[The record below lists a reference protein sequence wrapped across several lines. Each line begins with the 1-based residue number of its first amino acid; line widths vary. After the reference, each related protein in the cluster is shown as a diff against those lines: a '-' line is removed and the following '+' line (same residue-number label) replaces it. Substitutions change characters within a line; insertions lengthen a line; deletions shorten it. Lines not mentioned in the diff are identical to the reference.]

1 LKPSQIPKNKIAFR
15 LSVYFGIALLTFSIV
30 IGGVFLFLFRCHTI
44 IVQRA
49 ELVNR
54 ADSIA
59 SKLGDYIERGSPLM
73 GMDGYGPYL
82 RSLRDVAGTDVWI
95 VDKELNVFTDSPGFG
110 LMSAADYSD
119 LPPGAD
125 RLIKEIFRNNVTFS
139 NDSSGFLTEFTLTV
153 GSPIFVRGDAIGVV
167 LLHGSIGGIETAV
180 RNGFL
185 VLIISIV
192 VALFVAFLL
201 SVSFSF
207 SFASPL
213 NKMKDTALLLA
224 EGNYKAKNG
233 IKQDDEIGQL
243 AATLDVLAERLESAS
258 RESAKVDEMRRSFV
272 ANVSHELRTPITVMR
287 GSLEALI
294 DGIVADP
301 QLAADYHRQ
310 MLNETLFLERLVRD
324 LLDLSRLQNMDF
336 AIEKQEVC
344 VDDIVEDVIKNASR
358 ISEKK
363 QITIIALGNG
373 ELRERIFADYGRI
386 RQMLMIV
393 LDNAIKFS
401 PKGASVEII
410 RTNRT
415 ISIRDHGVGI
425 VKDDIPHIFDRF
437 YKARNEQNKT
447 GSGLGL
453 AIARQIAERHNIYL
467 SVNSK
472 IGNGTTFTFQF

>member
-1 LKPSQIPKNKIAFR
+1 
-15 LSVYFGIALLTFSIV
+15 
-30 IGGVFLFLFRCHTI
+30 
-44 IVQRA
+44 
-49 ELVNR
+49 
-54 ADSIA
+54 
-59 SKLGDYIERGSPLM
+59 
-73 GMDGYGPYL
+73 
-82 RSLRDVAGTDVWI
+82 
-95 VDKELNVFTDSPGFG
+95 
-110 LMSAADYSD
+110 
-119 LPPGAD
+119 
-125 RLIKEIFRNNVTFS
+125 
-139 NDSSGFLTEFTLTV
+139 
-153 GSPIFVRGDAIGVV
+153 
-167 LLHGSIGGIETAV
+167 
-180 RNGFL
+180 

-213 NKMKDTALLLA
+213 NKMKDIALLLA
-224 EGNYKAKNG
+224 VGNYKAKNG

-336 AIEKQEVC
+336 AMEKQEVC

-363 QITIIALGNG
+363 QITIIALAVC
-373 ELRERIFADYGRI
+373 RIQDLPQKSYK
-386 RQMLMIV
+386 V
-393 LDNAIKFS
+393 L
-401 PKGASVEII
+401 
-410 RTNRT
+410 
-415 ISIRDHGVGI
+415 
-425 VKDDIPHIFDRF
+425 
-437 YKARNEQNKT
+437 
-447 GSGLGL
+447 
-453 AIARQIAERHNIYL
+453 
-467 SVNSK
+467 
-472 IGNGTTFTFQF
+472 